1 MWIPRWG
8 FIPLDGLIK
17 NTRSGSI
24 DSGILIHLLKNFHLL
39 KNCHYTG
46 DQLDQV
52 FNRQS
57 GVSADMQQ
65 VFAASA
71 QGNSRARLAVERL
84 CAPPPHARWFDGRK
98 PGGLD
103 AWCSPLESG
112 KTLPRSARR
121 CAPAGV
127 FLGLTLEPD
136 KNANTPGDIE
146 VASDGSAI
154 RVLVAHT
161 QEDWQIAL
169 EYFWLAE
176 YRL

>member
-1 MWIPRWG
+1 MWIPRRG

-103 AWCSPLESG
+103 ALVFTAGIGENSPE
-112 KTLPRSARR
+112 
-121 CAPAGV
+121 
-127 FLGLTLEPD
+127 
-136 KNANTPGDIE
+136 I
-146 VASDGSAI
+146 
-154 RVLVAHT
+154 
-161 QEDWQIAL
+161 
-169 EYFWLAE
+169 
-176 YRL
+176 